1 MANLLYIRME
11 ICGMNMNEMMVGG
24 RRVADGD
31 STVASRYS
39 NQHERI
45 YIEFLFK
52 NADIFDDFDSIERHN
67 PNLKYIQ
74 PFGGTRETPT
84 V

>member
-1 MANLLYIRME
+1 MWHEYERND
-11 ICGMNMNEMMVGG
+11 GG
-24 RRVADGD
+24 GGGADGD

-52 NADIFDDFDSIERHN
+52 NADIIMTF
-67 PNLKYIQ
+67 
-74 PFGGTRETPT
+74 
-84 V
+84 

>member
-24 RRVADGD
+24 ADGD
-31 STVASRYS
+31 VASRYS
-39 NQHERI
+39 NQNERN

-52 NADIFDDFDSIERHN
+52 NADIIMKF
-67 PNLKYIQ
+67 
-74 PFGGTRETPT
+74 
-84 V
+84 

>member
-11 ICGMNMNEMMVGG
+11 ICGMNMNEMMVG
-24 RRVADGD
+24 ADGD

-52 NADIFDDFDSIERHN
+52 NADIIMTF
-67 PNLKYIQ
+67 
-74 PFGGTRETPT
+74 
-84 V
+84 